1 MYLTGEEE
9 RILDGEMGTGAQKAM
24 EILVA
29 LGDIQDAERLIDVSS
44 VQVSGVSY
52 KTIGDAGLEFL
63 EDWARMDVRTRVFS
77 TLNPAGMDMEIGR
90 RLGCPEG
97 FIEKQMRIIDAY
109 KKMGVKASC
118 TCTPYLAGNRPLPG
132 AHIAWAESSSVI
144 YANSVLGARSNRES
158 GVSALASA
166 LVGRTP
172 YCGLHLDENREITF
186 VVDVDVGLNCK
197 RDYAALGYYVGRR
210 YDGIPVFRNI
220 RPLEDE
226 MKIMGAALATGPISM
241 FYVEGVTPGSGN
253 ADVDTRGLEKVKFT
267 DDELKEACEG
277 LNTCSDEPDVICL
290 GCPHLSPAE
299 IREVVRLNPKKEVW
313 LFTARENKIP
323 VRNKNI
329 KIISDTCMVV
339 SPLKEMGIGSV
350 GVNSAK
356 AAFYC
361 SNLSGLDVRFDSVKG
376 LLESGGR

>member
-1 MYLTGEEE
+1 MHLTREEQ
-9 RILDGEMGTGAQKAM
+9 RIIDGEMGDGARHAM

-29 LGDIQDAERLIDVSS
+29 LGEVQNAERLIDVSS

-63 EDWARMDVRTRVFS
+63 EDWARKDVRTKVFS
-77 TLNPAGMDMEIGR
+77 TLNPAGMDLELGR
-90 RLGCPEG
+90 SLGCPEG
-97 FIEKQMRIIDAY
+97 FIKKQMRIIEAY

-118 TCTPYLAGNRPLPG
+118 TCTPYLAGNRPAPG

-166 LVGRTP
+166 LIGKTP
-172 YCGLHLDENREITF
+172 YCGLHLDENRGGTF
-186 VVDVDVGLNCK
+186 VVDVDTELKDK
-197 RDYAALGYYVGRR
+197 RDYAALGYYLGRH

-220 RPLEDE
+220 RPSDDE

-241 FYVEGVTPGSGN
+241 FYVEGVTPGMET
-253 ADVDTRGLEKVKFT
+253 VDTRDIEKVAFT
-267 DDELKEACEG
+267 TDEMKEACGG
-277 LNTCSDEPDVICL
+277 LNTCGGEPDVICI

-299 IREVVRLNPKKEVW
+299 IKEVVKLNPKKEVW

-323 VRNKNI
+323 VKNKNI

-339 SPLKEMGIGSV
+339 SPLKEMGIESV

-361 SNLSGLDVRFDSVKG
+361 SNLSGLDVKFDSIKG
-376 LLESGGR
+376 LLEGGG